1 MTRAREAE
9 IRAAAMV
16 YFAQRMIRPEET
28 IAMRLE
34 EIAMLYG
41 YLAPPARGSRG

>member
-1 MTRAREAE
+1 MTRARKAE

-28 IAMRLE
+28 ISMSFD
-34 EIAMLYG
+34 EIAMLYA
-41 YLAPPARGSRG
+41 YLARPVGCGK